1 MVVATH
7 TAMCERKWHPG
18 VDISEYLEQTS
29 LLDCTGQV
37 THTLIRQIDG
47 RITVR
52 IHNGRT
58 VDVDGSTLTVLTP
71 GAHLPESVMAAVRA
85 FHQ

>member
-1 MVVATH
+1 M
-7 TAMCERKWHPG
+7 
-18 VDISEYLEQTS
+18 DISDYLERTS
-29 LLDCTGQV
+29 LIDCSGRV

-52 IHNGRT
+52 IHDGRT
-58 VDVDGSTLTVLTP
+58 IEVDGSTLTVLTP

-85 FHQ
+85 FQQ

>member
-1 MVVATH
+1 M
-7 TAMCERKWHPG
+7 
-18 VDISEYLEQTS
+18 DISDYLEQTS
-29 LLDCTGQV
+29 LIDCTGQV

-52 IHNGRT
+52 FHDGRAI
-58 VDVDGSTLTVLTP
+58 DVDGSTLTVLTP
-71 GAHLPESVMAAVRA
+71 GAHLPEPVMAAVRT